1 MVNAVLIC
9 KGQMAGS
16 ASYFPLAMVDAF
28 GVNTLYD
35 TTSDRFI
42 FISRKGLLMERNK
55 LPPFRLERW
64 FAEFEFVPGMR
75 NLAASGP
82 YAVNTRELLEL
93 EGPETT
99 ARYLNLD
106 LDYIENP
113 GSESLRK
120 GVADLYTTL
129 NASDVQITSG
139 ASEALLL
146 LMWTLAA
153 PGINIV
159 IEEPCYGNVPGIA
172 ESLGIEVRRL
182 PLSQED
188 DWKPDLEQLSRL
200 IDEKTSL
207 VYLVHPHNPTGS
219 VLSREEMEAIASITE
234 RAGAMLVN
242 DEVFRLITLDDEPIP
257 SIVDVVENAV
267 SIGDMTKPWGL
278 GGLRVGWIASRRHE
292 LLDLLSSARDYSTMC
307 SSAPGSFLAELV
319 LRHSKQIIAPRLAA
333 ARDNR
338 SLLADVIELSKG
350 SLSWRRP
357 EAGYTAFV
365 QMPTHISTIAF
376 CRRLAQEQG
385 ILLLPGE
392 VYGSAYEQFIRIGFG
407 CDPKLF
413 QEGLMAFLEAM

>member
-1 MVNAVLIC
+1 
-9 KGQMAGS
+9 MAGS
-16 ASYFPLAMVDAF
+16 ASCFSLAMVGALDVSA
-28 GVNTLYD
+28 LYD
-35 TTSDRFI
+35 TASDQFI
-42 FISRKGLLMERNK
+42 FISRKGLLMELHQ
-55 LPPFRLERW
+55 LPSFLMERW

-82 YAVNTRELLEL
+82 FAVKTDELLEL
-93 EGPETT
+93 EGAETT

-113 GSESLRK
+113 GSESLRQ
-120 GVADLYTTL
+120 GVAGLYSTL
-129 NASDVQITSG
+129 NASDVRITSG

-172 ESLGIEVRRL
+172 ESLGVEVRRL

-188 DWKPDLEQLSRL
+188 DWKPNLEQLFRL

-207 VYLVHPHNPTGS
+207 VYLVHPHNPSGS
-219 VLSREEMEAIASITE
+219 VLRREEMEAIASITE
-234 RAGAMLVN
+234 RAGAILVN
-242 DEVFRLITLDDEPIP
+242 DEVFRLITLDDEPLP
-257 SIVDVVENAV
+257 SVVDVVENAV

-278 GGLRVGWIASRRHE
+278 GGLRVGWVASRRHD
-292 LLDLLSSARDYSTMC
+292 LLDLISSSRDYSTMC
-307 SSAPGSFLAELV
+307 SSAPGSFLAELT
-319 LRHSKQIIAPRLAA
+319 LRHSTQIIAPRLVA

-338 SLLADVIELSKG
+338 NRLTEAITRSNRT
-350 SLSWRRP
+350 LSWKRP
-357 EAGYTAFV
+357 QAGYTAFV
-365 QMPTHISTIAF
+365 QMPAHISTTAF
-376 CRRLAQEQG
+376 CRRLAQEQR

-392 VYGSAYEQFIRIGFG
+392 VYGRVYERFVRIGFG

-413 QEGLMAFLEAM
+413 QEGLTALLEAM

>member
-1 MVNAVLIC
+1 MVGAHDVY
-9 KGQMAGS
+9 A
-16 ASYFPLAMVDAF
+16 
-28 GVNTLYD
+28 LYD
-35 TTSDRFI
+35 TASDQFI
-42 FISRKGLLMERNK
+42 FISRKGLLMEQRQ

-82 YAVNTRELLEL
+82 FAVKTGELLEL
-93 EGPETT
+93 EGVETT

-113 GSESLRK
+113 GSESLRQ
-120 GVADLYTTL
+120 GVADLYSTL
-129 NASDVQITSG
+129 NASDVRITSG

-153 PGINIV
+153 QGLNIV

-182 PLSQED
+182 PLSQEN
-188 DWKPDLEQLSRL
+188 DWKPDFEQLDRL
-200 IDEKTSL
+200 IDGKTRL
-207 VYLVHPHNPTGS
+207 VYFVHPHNPTGS
-219 VLSREEMEAIASITE
+219 VLSREDMQGIAEMTKRVGAI
-234 RAGAMLVN
+234 LVN
-242 DEVFRLITLDDEPIP
+242 DEVFRLITLDDEPLP
-257 SIVDVVENAV
+257 SVVDIVEDAV

-307 SSAPGSFLAELV
+307 SSAPGSFLAELA
-319 LRHSKQIIAPRLAA
+319 LHHSDQIIAPRLAA

-338 SLLADVIELSKG
+338 NRLTEAITRSHGA
-350 SLSWRRP
+350 LSWRSP

-365 QMPTHISTIAF
+365 QMPAHISTTAF
-376 CRRLAQEQG
+376 CRLLAQEQR

-392 VYGSAYEQFIRIGFG
+392 IYGSAYERFVRIGFG
-407 CDPKLF
+407 CDTKLF
-413 QEGLMAFLEAM
+413 QEGLTTLLESM

>member
-1 MVNAVLIC
+1 
-9 KGQMAGS
+9 
-16 ASYFPLAMVDAF
+16 
-28 GVNTLYD
+28 
-35 TTSDRFI
+35 
-42 FISRKGLLMERNK
+42 MEQHQ

-82 YAVNTRELLEL
+82 YAVNTGELLEL
-93 EGPETT
+93 EGAETT
-99 ARYLNLD
+99 ARYLNLG

-113 GSESLRK
+113 GSESLRQ

-129 NASDVQITSG
+129 NASDVRITSG
-139 ASEALLL
+139 ASEALFL

-159 IEEPCYGNVPGIA
+159 IEEPCYGNIPGLA

-182 PLSQED
+182 PLSQEG
-188 DWKPDLEQLSRL
+188 DWKPNLEQLARL
-200 IDEKTSL
+200 VDEKTRL
-207 VYLVHPHNPTGS
+207 VYLVRPHNPSGS
-219 VLSREEMEAIASITE
+219 VLSKEEMEAIASITE
-234 RAGAMLVN
+234 GAGAMLVN
-242 DEVFRLITLDDEPIP
+242 DEVFRLIALNDEAVP
-257 SIVDVVENAV
+257 SLVDVIENAV

-307 SSAPGSFLAELV
+307 SSAPGSFLAELA
-319 LRHSKQIIAPRLAA
+319 LRHSTQLIAPRLAA

-338 SLLADVIELSKG
+338 NLLTNVIALSED
-350 SLSWRRP
+350 SLSWRPP

-365 QMPTHISTIAF
+365 QMPGHISTTAF
-376 CRRLAQEQG
+376 CRRLAQERR

-392 VYGSAYEQFIRIGFG
+392 VYGNEYERFVRIGYG
-407 CDPKLF
+407 CDPATF

>member
-1 MVNAVLIC
+1 
-9 KGQMAGS
+9 
-16 ASYFPLAMVDAF
+16 
-28 GVNTLYD
+28 
-35 TTSDRFI
+35 
-42 FISRKGLLMERNK
+42 MEQRQ

-82 YAVNTRELLEL
+82 FAVKTGELLEL
-93 EGPETT
+93 EGAETT

-113 GSESLRK
+113 GSESLRQ
-120 GVADLYTTL
+120 GIADLYSTL
-129 NASDVQITSG
+129 NASDVRITSG

-159 IEEPCYGNVPGIA
+159 IEEPCYGNIPGIA
-172 ESLGIEVRRL
+172 ESLGVEVRRL

-188 DWKPDLEQLSRL
+188 DWKPNLEQLFRL

-207 VYLVHPHNPTGS
+207 VYLVHPHNPSGS
-219 VLSREEMEAIASITE
+219 VLRREEMEAIASITE
-234 RAGAMLVN
+234 RAGAILVN
-242 DEVFRLITLDDEPIP
+242 DEVFRLITLDDEPLP
-257 SIVDVVENAV
+257 SVVDVVENAV

-307 SSAPGSFLAELV
+307 SSAPGSFLAELA
-319 LRHSKQIIAPRLAA
+319 LRHSTQIIAPRLAA

-338 SLLADVIELSKG
+338 NRLTEAITRSNG
-350 SLSWRRP
+350 TLSWRRP

-365 QMPTHISTIAF
+365 QMPAHISTTAF
-376 CRRLAQEQG
+376 CRRLAQEQR

-392 VYGSAYEQFIRIGFG
+392 VYGRAYERFVRIGFG
-407 CDPKLF
+407 CNPELF
-413 QEGLMAFLEAM
+413 QEGLTALLEVL